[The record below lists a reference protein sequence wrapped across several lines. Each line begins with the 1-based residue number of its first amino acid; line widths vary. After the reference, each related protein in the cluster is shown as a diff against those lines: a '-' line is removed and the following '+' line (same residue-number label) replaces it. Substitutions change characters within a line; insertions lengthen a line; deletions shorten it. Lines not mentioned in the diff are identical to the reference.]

1 MPRPRATMEESTG
14 GTPTTPIA
22 AGNEFTSD
30 DGSRRS
36 RDDDGC
42 VDLEDSDDDW
52 DPAATAVAGG
62 ASTPDAVLDHDM
74 EENATVVG
82 DKLARRRRPRG
93 GGKHNQR
100 HTRCPQ
106 NRHFFFEQTFSYIL
120 KRSAQKREASKPPVP
135 ALISTIAFLSSSS
148 SLGRNKIFSLF
159 S

>member
-36 RDDDGC
+36 RDDDGG

-62 ASTPDAVLDHDM
+62 GKKSKRKGPGLNVPLDVYIKHTPRSWVTNLPRVDNLVRRGSISKATHGLRCRGAVSARCM
-74 EENATVVG
+74 VMVYVTV
-82 DKLARRRRPRG
+82 
-93 GGKHNQR
+93 H
-100 HTRCPQ
+100 H
-106 NRHFFFEQTFSYIL
+106 
-120 KRSAQKREASKPPVP
+120 
-135 ALISTIAFLSSSS
+135 
-148 SLGRNKIFSLF
+148 
-159 S
+159 